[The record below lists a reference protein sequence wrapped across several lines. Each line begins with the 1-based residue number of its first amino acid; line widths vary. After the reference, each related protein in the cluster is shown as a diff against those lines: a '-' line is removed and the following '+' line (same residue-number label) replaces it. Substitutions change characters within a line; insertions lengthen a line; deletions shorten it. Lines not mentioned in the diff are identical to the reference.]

1 MGIQVRVL
9 HNTKWA
15 KDGEPVY
22 FQKDQIV
29 TLSEHEV
36 SLYPDLFMSIAE
48 EQHREA
54 QKQSVPPVQSSQDR
68 HNEMKAKIMEEEEQA
83 REAKALFLEIEA
95 QKQVE
100 VAKTAAARLRTA
112 NKTAKPAKG

>member
-36 SLYPDLFMSIAE
+36 SLYPDLFMSIA
-48 EQHREA
+48 
-54 QKQSVPPVQSSQDR
+54 
-68 HNEMKAKIMEEEEQA
+68 
-83 REAKALFLEIEA
+83 
-95 QKQVE
+95 
-100 VAKTAAARLRTA
+100 LR
-112 NKTAKPAKG
+112 KP